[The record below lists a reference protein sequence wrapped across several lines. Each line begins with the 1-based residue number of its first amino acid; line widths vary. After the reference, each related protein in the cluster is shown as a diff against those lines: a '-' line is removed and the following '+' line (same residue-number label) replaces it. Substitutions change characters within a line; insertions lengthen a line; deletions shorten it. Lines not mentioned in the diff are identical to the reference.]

1 MEAEAYRRLCDVIDQ
16 VSPHRR
22 RARQQFGDH
31 VIARVYAWAVG
42 HDRPVSWACDPDH
55 WPDDHDLAGALPS
68 QPTMSR
74 RLRSV
79 GVLQLLER
87 VHAWL
92 ADRCA
97 PGGPLKQIDSKP
109 LVVGNYSKDPD
120 ARRGRAAG
128 EMARGYK
135 LHAIRCGCGG
145 CCGGGALRH
154 WTLAAMNV
162 NDQVP
167 ARALLARLAG
177 DPLDA
182 GWGYVAGDNQYDA
195 NPVHA
200 AAAAANHQL
209 VAPPRAAN
217 AEVRDTRRNCAAR
230 LRSLELCAN
239 PLAACGLGPSF
250 GLDVLRERKGIER
263 TFGHLAMLGLFA
275 PPPWVRRPHRVATWV
290 VVKRCLQMV
299 RLLEI
304 ARVAA

>member
-1 MEAEAYRRLCDVIDQ
+1 MEAEGYRRLCVVIDQ
-16 VSPHRR
+16 AAPHRR

-31 VIARVYAWAVG
+31 VVARVYAFAVW
-42 HDRPVSWACDPDH
+42 HDRPVSWACDPAH
-55 WPDDHDLAGALPS
+55 WPEDLLPGELPS

-74 RLRSV
+74 RLRTV

-87 VHAWL
+87 VHATL
-92 ADRCA
+92 ADRFA
-97 PGGPLKQIDSKP
+97 SGGPLKQVDSKP
-109 LVVGNYSKDPD
+109 LVVGNYTKDPD

-135 LHAIRCGCGG
+135 LHAIRSGG
-145 CCGGGALRH
+145 VLRY

-167 ARALLARLAG
+167 ARDLLGRLG
-177 DPLDA
+177 RDPRDA

-217 AEVRDTRRNCAAR
+217 AEVRDAKRNCAAR

-250 GLDVLRERKGIER
+250 GLDVLRGRKAIER
-263 TFGHLAMLGLFA
+263 TFGHLAMLGMFA
-275 PPPWVRRPHRVATWV
+275 PPPWVRRPHRLATWV
-290 VVKRCLQMV
+290 AVKLSIQMD
-299 RLLEI
+299 RLLQI
-304 ARVAA
+304 KGVAA